1 MRSNEYHRKKR
12 SVKFLSPSSIL
23 SVFLYLAILTGVVV
37 FALVPE
43 KQTGTETFGSLEG
56 RFTSDIKMIH
66 RGKMVH
72 YRENEITN
80 YLLIGVDN
88 ENLEVGSY
96 QNGGQADFLLMLS
109 VDRRNRTITPVMID
123 RDTMTQVSTYGVFG
137 NPAGERQMQICLAQA
152 FSGRDVTSSRNT
164 ASAVT
169 NLLGGV
175 KVNHYVT
182 MDISGIA
189 LLNDTMGGVT
199 VTLEDDL
206 TALDPL
212 MKKGETILLKGEM
225 AEHFVRGRMT
235 VADGTNA
242 ARMRRQRTYLEAL
255 LDQFK
260 AKMEGNAAFLE
271 QVFETLSGHLE
282 SDASD
287 NVLLSDVNAYYG
299 YNWKELKTLPGAHR
313 VGDDGF
319 TEFWPEKQTF
329 EDMIV
334 DVWFN

>member
-1 MRSNEYHRKKR
+1 MRSNAYHRKKR
-12 SVKFLSPSSIL
+12 GMKILSPSSIL
-23 SVFLYLAILTGVVV
+23 SVFLYLAILAGVVI

-43 KQTGTETFGSLEG
+43 KQVGTETFGSLEG

-88 ENLEVGSY
+88 ENLQVGSY

-152 FSGRDVTSSRNT
+152 FSGREVTSSRNT

-169 NLLGGV
+169 NLLSGV

-189 LLNDTMGGVT
+189 LLNDTLGGVT

-212 MKKGETILLKGEM
+212 MKKGATILLKGEM
-225 AEHFVRGRMT
+225 AEQFVRGRMT

-242 ARMRRQRTYLEAL
+242 SRMRRQRTYMEAL

-260 AKMEGNAAFLE
+260 AKMDGDAAFLE
-271 QVFETLSGHLE
+271 RIFETLHGHLE

-299 YNWKELKTLPGAHR
+299 YTWKALQTLPGAHR

-334 DVWFN
+334 DIWFN